1 MRGTDRRRLPPAT
14 LDMIGAEMVKLCRH
28 VDALEKSV
36 TRLAGRIDP
45 SEDEKEPAGRPR
57 IDFQIFKNQQGAT
70 LDAVFSLLRQVDAR
84 VGSLELDFNAM
95 RAKVDQIS
103 NDSWSRDDLKKYLDK
118 DHRR

>member
-14 LDMIGAEMVKLCRH
+14 LDTMGAETVKLCRH

-45 SEDEKEPAGRPR
+45 FEDEKEPAGRPR
-57 IDFQIFKNQQGAT
+57 IDFQIFKGQGAT

-84 VGSLELDFNAM
+84 IGNIEFDVNAM
-95 RAKVDQIS
+95 RAKIDQIS
-103 NDSWSRDDLKKYLDK
+103 NDSWSRDDLKKYLDN

>member
-1 MRGTDRRRLPPAT
+1 MSGPDRRRLPPAT

-45 SEDEKEPAGRPR
+45 FEDEKEPAGRPR
-57 IDFQIFKNQQGAT
+57 IDFQIFKDQGAT

-84 VGSLELDFNAM
+84 IGAIALAAGNPSYSPLFGKHVRVGY
-95 RAKVDQIS
+95 
-103 NDSWSRDDLKKYLDK
+103 RDDRDE
-118 DHRR
+118 DD